1 MLRLFGVGYKR
12 LTSLII
18 AHLLPRPTLAAAV
31 MMCILDV
38 FK

>member
-1 MLRLFGVGYKR
+1 MLHLFCVGYER

-31 MMCILDV
+31 VMRILDV

>member
-1 MLRLFGVGYKR
+1 MFNVL
-12 LTSLII
+12 

-31 MMCILDV
+31 VMRILDI